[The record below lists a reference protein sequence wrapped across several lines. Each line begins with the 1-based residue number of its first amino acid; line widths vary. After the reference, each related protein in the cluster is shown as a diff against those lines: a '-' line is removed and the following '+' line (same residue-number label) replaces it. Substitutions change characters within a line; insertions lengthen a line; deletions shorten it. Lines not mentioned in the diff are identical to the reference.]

1 MGLLFGMVLVISGCD
16 HKEGKTDAIVLPQLP
31 HDEVLLPPTSLKRN
45 VIHEEVMQL
54 TAAPVMEPVAGKIAY
69 DDTRTARITAPV
81 AGRIVSGL
89 PALGSQVRAGDPL
102 LELDSP
108 ELGQAKEVYANALAD
123 RQLAES
129 AWSRAK
135 TLFDH
140 GVLPRK
146 ELQEAENNLTHAKG
160 DVEQSQMRLKN
171 LGASDNQI
179 NNRYWVRSPISGVIT
194 ERHVTPGLEVRP
206 EREEPLFVVSDLSS
220 LWVQMNVF
228 EKDLSLIQ
236 IGTEVRVSV
245 PAYPGDVFSAQVEY
259 IDKLVDDVTRSIR
272 VRCKIPN
279 PEGKLLPA
287 MYATAEIISGPRDQA
302 IVVPLT
308 ALFTEGEGDQVF
320 IKVGDGHYK
329 QRDVKVRL
337 RLKDKAVLSAGIL
350 PGETIVV
357 EGTLLLRTEE
367 AQEQSDGIAKGQ
379 K

>member
-1 MGLLFGMVLVISGCD
+1 MGFLLGMVLIFSGCD
-16 HKEGKTDAIVLPQLP
+16 HKEGETDTTVFPRLP
-31 HDEVLLPPTSLKRN
+31 HDEVLLPPESLKRN
-45 VIHEEVMQL
+45 MIHEEVMQL
-54 TAAPVMEPVAGKIAY
+54 TAAPVMEPVEGKIAY

-89 PALGSQVRAGDPL
+89 PALGSQVWAGDPL

-135 TLFDH
+135 SLFDH

-160 DVEQSQMRLKN
+160 DVEQSLMRLKN

-194 ERHVTPGLEVRP
+194 ERHVTPGLEIRP

-245 PAYPGDVFSAQVEY
+245 PAYPGNVFSAEVEY
-259 IDKLVDDVTRSIR
+259 IDKLVDDLTRSIR

-302 IVVPLT
+302 IVVPL
-308 ALFTEGEGDQVF
+308 L
-320 IKVGDGHYK
+320 I
-329 QRDVKVRL
+329 RPLNRL
-337 RLKDKAVLSAGIL
+337 
-350 PGETIVV
+350 
-357 EGTLLLRTEE
+357 
-367 AQEQSDGIAKGQ
+367 
-379 K
+379 